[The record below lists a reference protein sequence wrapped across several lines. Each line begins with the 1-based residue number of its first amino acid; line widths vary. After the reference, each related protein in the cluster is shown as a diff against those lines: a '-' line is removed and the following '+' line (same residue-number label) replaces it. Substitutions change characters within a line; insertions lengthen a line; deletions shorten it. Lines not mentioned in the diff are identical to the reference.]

1 MEHELQKKIW
11 AVDCLTVRTCF
22 GLKRAE
28 SPKKLTAIR
37 RMLGVFINF
46 GDKTTKKPKASSK
59 QKRPSKTENSLQ
71 GALFGIPRAII
82 EQNAKPGESYDDAAL
97 RLLNE
102 SKRKRAST

>member
-1 MEHELQKKIW
+1 MIEPAVAQINEH
-11 AVDCLTVRTCF
+11 
-22 GLKRAE
+22 
-28 SPKKLTAIR
+28 SPLWVQWDQRKTGR
-37 RMLGVFINF
+37 RVSHLVFTF
-46 GDKTTKKPKASSK
+46 GDKASKKAKASSK

-102 SKRKRAST
+102 SKRKRTST